1 MRGNCPGVWPL
12 SPVWSAFHSDQWEGT
27 VPGTGGWGQCHPPDK
42 HHREQLTS
50 SFQTT
55 SIWRKPDSAT
65 WLLCLNPQPSLLLSE
80 TEHERVPPWNQEP
93 GKPSALPTFVSLSS
107 RMPRAPTESWLSDFR
122 KESHWFLT
130 ELADLFKVRH
140 EITQKCN
147 GLHLWAQTDHR
158 RWKGNGLRRAH
169 CFCLEF
175 GNVFLSGG
183 GGSRV
188 GKPGSRQ
195 HLVSCFTK
203 DFLEVSEESASWPRR
218 AEQLDPTSQ
227 SRRNVSFLA

>member
-1 MRGNCPGVWPL
+1 MEGHRWSLLSVSISSGEVKLPCNLFIWQLPLFSFKCFTASWGEIPRVFQREVSATLLAEWRSDGLKMRGNCPGVWPL

-42 HHREQLTS
+42 HHREQLTG

-107 RMPRAPTESWLSDFR
+107 RMPRAPNWVLTFR
-122 KESHWFLT
+122 FP
-130 ELADLFKVRH
+130 
-140 EITQKCN
+140 
-147 GLHLWAQTDHR
+147 
-158 RWKGNGLRRAH
+158 KG
-169 CFCLEF
+169 E
-175 GNVFLSGG
+175 
-183 GGSRV
+183 
-188 GKPGSRQ
+188 P
-195 HLVSCFTK
+195 LVPDWTGRS
-203 DFLEVSEESASWPRR
+203 L
-218 AEQLDPTSQ
+218 
-227 SRRNVSFLA
+227 